1 MKKTRTIIVALIALI
16 ALSSCNLDNSGIL
29 TDVINSIPSDN
40 RNRHFIA
47 FDETNGIFYYTRVD
61 GLFKLDVDN
70 GANEILLDDQEVF
83 IQNSADVG
91 WMIADSDNNTRL
103 IYVDDY
109 ATHQDYYLITIASD
123 SNTPDIQKLTL
134 AVESTSTELPD
145 LSEIRIHEVVQNA
158 ATEDDPIL
166 LVKAQSESDST
177 SYLASATLS
186 GTTLTLKAYTDD
198 PLIEDYHEIRN
209 GLIWYGNYKFQ
220 FLGKEVIFC
229 NSEGNPISDLAGE
242 LGDNPI
248 QAVAIDSDANRMV
261 AVSYNDGLRFYEGTI
276 PTDTTTQIEL
286 KYIATVEK
294 AYNRPF
300 ECIIIDVAAGEG
312 ETEATQVIK
321 WLNYSAGSTSEMYTL
336 DLDATHN
343 SSSFDTSTGL
353 EADAFAYYDGKL
365 YMLTRDK
372 GFFQILDGD
381 IHQL

>member
-1 MKKTRTIIVALIALI
+1 MKKIRTIIVALIALI

-70 GANEILLDDQEVF
+70 GANEILLDDREVF

-158 ATEDDPIL
+158 ATGDDPIL

-229 NSEGNPISDLAGE
+229 NSAGDPISDLAGE

-261 AVSYNDGLRFYEGTI
+261 AVSYNDGLKFYEGDI
-276 PTDTTTQIEL
+276 PSADTADTQIKL
-286 KYIATVEK
+286 KYIATIEE

-300 ECIIIDVAAGEG
+300 ECIIMGNEG
-312 ETEATQVIK
+312 DQVIK
-321 WLNYSAGSTSEMYTL
+321 WLNYSAGSTSKMYTL
-336 DLDATHN
+336 ELDSTDHN
-343 SSSFDTSTGL
+343 SSPFDTSTGL
-353 EADAFAYYDGKL
+353 EADAFAYYNNTL
-365 YMLTRDK
+365 YMLTRNK
-372 GFFQILDGD
+372 GFFEIGNSD